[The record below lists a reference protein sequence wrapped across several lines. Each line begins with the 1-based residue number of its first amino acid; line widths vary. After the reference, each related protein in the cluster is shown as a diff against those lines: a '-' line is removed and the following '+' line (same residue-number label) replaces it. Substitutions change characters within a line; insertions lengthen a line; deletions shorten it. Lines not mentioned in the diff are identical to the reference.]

1 MKLRRTHAAWAIK
14 IWVMATVFIL
24 IFLSPLQ
31 LLAWLAVGGV
41 FGLVWRALPEEP
53 EAPVERLP
61 YQDQYEGR
69 QVPRREE

>member
-1 MKLRRTHAAWAIK
+1 MKLRKTHAAWAIK

-41 FGLVWRALPEEP
+41 LGLIWRALPEEP

-61 YQDQYEGR
+61 YQDEYDGR

>member
-24 IFLSPLQ
+24 VFLSPLQ
-31 LLAWLAVGGV
+31 LLGWLAVGGV
-41 FGLVWRALPEEP
+41 FGLAWRALPEEP